1 MKCRRLDGGIGGDN
15 RDHGGHVGHD
25 HARALAHSAHR
36 IDIARM
42 TRSLTDVGHG
52 VLLGVRVGRH
62 DGASGIGSTV
72 GGERLVG
79 SRNGGLKRVD
89 RQNLA
94 NHARGGNQNLLGLAA
109 DDLRCD
115 AARLARACKAG
126 LTRGGVG
133 IARVDR
139 NAGDDTVTLVGTAQ
153 VGTAHLHGRRAK
165 AIGGKH
171 AGTGTGFIGHDE
183 RVIQTL
189 GVLAEPSVDARS
201 FKTSRSRN
209 ATLDGANLDIKQL
222 GIHRLHDSLCQTK
235 NEHRLVRHASRNH
248 ETSLRVAPHSMPDY
262 QIVNN
267 RMCYTGHATVGKP
280 RRSSKPKTMLAH

>member
-15 RDHGGHVGHD
+15 CNHGGHVGHD
-25 HARALAHSAHR
+25 HARALAHSAYR

-62 DGASGIGSTV
+62 DGASGIGATV

-94 NHARGGNQNLLGLAA
+94 NHTRGGNQNLLGLAA

-139 NAGDDTVTLVGTAQ
+139 NAGDDSVTLVGTAQ

-189 GVLAEPSVDARS
+189 GVLAEPSMDARS
-201 FKTSRSRN
+201 LKTSRSRN
-209 ATLDGANLDIKQL
+209 AALDGANLDIKQL
-222 GIHRLHDSLCQTK
+222 GIHRLYDSLCQTK
-235 NEHRLVRHASRNH
+235 KR
-248 ETSLRVAPHSMPDY
+248 TSVGAPCQS
-262 QIVNN
+262 
-267 RMCYTGHATVGKP
+267 
-280 RRSSKPKTMLAH
+280 